1 MIFPNMQKYV
11 VMIFREQMSLW
22 WCAIINN
29 TNLSCKIAEKN
40 NIILGL
46 SLTKTSKMR
55 NNNIWNR
62 PIHWHYMCVCFIFKG
77 FVLFF
82 TIRGVFH
89 LF

>member
-1 MIFPNMQKYV
+1 MKNVKERTRPDNFESIKTNFSYSQPMIFPNMQKYV

-62 PIHWHYMCVCFIFKG
+62 PIH
-77 FVLFF
+77 
-82 TIRGVFH
+82 
-89 LF
+89 